1 MKSLMRTI
9 GDAWG
14 GPAQARAERDRA
26 LAERDKA
33 RVAEEAMRVERDL
46 AREERDKARVAE
58 EAMRVEGDLACEERD
73 KARVAEEAMRVER
86 DLACEE
92 RDKALAER
100 DGARRRFDAAIVP
113 AEDEAAAPR
122 LRARICQDGK
132 NKAKRAL
139 VVPLCG
145 TIADREIAVTQP
157 FFETYCRRAG
167 IDLLIVE
174 VPPTTPKVWVK
185 ASLHSV
191 VDGYERFAIV
201 EPHMIIRQDCPDLF
215 TLVPEHKVGAVVEG
229 RWTDRRAQCT
239 ELGGLCGFSTP
250 FPAERYLNTDLLVM
264 SHAHLLVLQASAKD
278 AISDYRLSAQDAL
291 NALFYLYDVQICS
304 LSRDFNWI
312 PYSHQEFDWRWAWIF
327 NMANCWRS
335 PPTQEHAWTSRGVY
349 AGGRYSRTKLAP
361 EHCRLP
367 SLIEIAEQLR
377 GNIVRSVNPAEM
389 SYRGLSARVHL
400 TEDEAA
406 VMWCGTTS
414 PDKAPPIYGP
424 YLDLPAGRWSVSL
437 LAPDGVTPAD
447 PEIVVDVVHDVG
459 RNMIRPAGP
468 IGAQATFEITLDRD
482 VSQIEVRI
490 YAGNR
495 DYTVGCIAFKSLPDR
510 LAGES
515 NWVSDLGR
523 SSNLSMKQLSAEF

>member
-1 MKSLMRTI
+1 MRAI

-26 LAERDKA
+26 LAERDRA
-33 RVAEEAMRVERDL
+33 RVAEEAVRVERDL
-46 AREERDKARVAE
+46 AREDRDLMREERDKARVA
-58 EAMRVEGDLACEERD
+58 G
-73 KARVAEEAMRVER
+73 EAMRVER

-100 DGARRRFDAAIVP
+100 DEVRRRFDAAIVP

-167 IDLLIVE
+167 IDLLIVQ

-264 SHAHLLVLQASAKD
+264 SHAHLLVLQASAKE

-291 NALFYLYDVQICS
+291 NALFYLYDVPICS

-312 PYSHQEFDWRWAWIF
+312 PYSHQEFDWRWAWVF

-335 PPTQEHAWTSRGVY
+335 SPTQEHAWTSHGVY

-377 GNIVRSVNPAEM
+377 GNMVRFVNPAEM

-406 VMWCGTTS
+406 VMWCGATS
-414 PDKAPPIYGP
+414 PDKAPPIFGP

-437 LAPDGVTPAD
+437 LAPDGVRPAD

-490 YAGNR
+490 YAGSR
-495 DYTVGCIAFKSLPDR
+495 DYTVGCIAFKSLPDH
-510 LAGES
+510 LAGEQT
-515 NWVSDLGR
+515 LGF
-523 SSNLSMKQLSAEF
+523 LT

>member
-1 MKSLMRTI
+1 MRAI

-14 GPAQARAERDRA
+14 GPAQARAERERA

-46 AREERDKARVAE
+46 A
-58 EAMRVEGDLACEERD
+58 CEERD
-73 KARVAEEAMRVER
+73 KARFAEEAMRVER

-113 AEDEAAAPR
+113 AEDEAAVPR

-264 SHAHLLVLQASAKD
+264 SHAHLLLLQASAKE

-291 NALFYLYDVQICS
+291 NALFYLYDVPICS

-414 PDKAPPIYGP
+414 PDKAPPIFGP

-447 PEIVVDVVHDVG
+447 PEIVVDVVHDTG

-490 YAGNR
+490 YAGSR

-510 LAGES
+510 LAGEH
-515 NWVSDLGR
+515 NARVSDLGR
-523 SSNLSMKQLSAEF
+523 SSNLSMKQLPAET